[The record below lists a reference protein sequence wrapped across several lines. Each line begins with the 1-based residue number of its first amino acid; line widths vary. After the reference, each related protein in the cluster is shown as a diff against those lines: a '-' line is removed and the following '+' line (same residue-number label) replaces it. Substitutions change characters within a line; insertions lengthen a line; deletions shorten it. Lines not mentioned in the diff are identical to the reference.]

1 MMPKE
6 DFIVPIPGS
15 KKLERIEE
23 NFNSSHVPLTKEKVK
38 QIDDLLDQIDF
49 QDIRR

>member
-15 KKLERIEE
+15 KKLEKIEE
-23 NFNSSHVPLTKEKVK
+23 NFNSSHVTLTKDEVK
-38 QIDDLLDQIDF
+38 QIDDLLDQINF
-49 QDIRR
+49 QDIRH

>member
-1 MMPKE
+1 MMSKE

-23 NFNSSHVPLTKEKVK
+23 NFNSSHFSLTKEKVK

-49 QDIRR
+49 

>member
-1 MMPKE
+1 MMSKE

-23 NFNSSHVPLTKEKVK
+23 NFNSSHFSLTKEEVK
-38 QIDDLLDQIDF
+38 QIDDLLAKIEF